1 MSTIVVS
8 HAYNSNEHSVWY
20 PYLRNQLQ
28 PLGHAV
34 DIPNLPDAHAP
45 ELEQWQTAFAERAL
59 AAPAE
64 ETVLVGH
71 SIGAVNVLRF
81 LEKYDAD
88 RGGAFAGVVL
98 VAAPAHEVGYEV
110 LAEFFGKPF
119 NWDAIRRSAQRFHV
133 LAAADDPV
141 LIPDPFGHVA
151 SLVTNLG
158 ATATI
163 TPAGGHFGAAPD
175 DHIDLPEAVRIVLD
189 TLGTRCP

>member
-8 HAYNSNEHSVWY
+8 HAYASDEHSVWY
-20 PYLRNQLQ
+20 PYLRDQLHS
-28 PLGHAV
+28 LGHTV

-45 ELEQWQTAFAERAL
+45 DPEQWRTALAERAL

-81 LEKYDAD
+81 LESHDAERD
-88 RGGAFAGVVL
+88 GAFVGVVL
-98 VAAPAHEVGYEV
+98 VAAPAYEVGYEV
-110 LAEFFGKPF
+110 LAGFFGKPF
-119 NWDAIRRSAQRFHV
+119 DWAAIRRGAQRFHV

-141 LIPDPFGHVA
+141 LIPDPFGHAA
-151 SLVTNLG
+151 SFVTNLG
-158 ATATI
+158 ATAVI

-175 DHIDLPEAVRIVLD
+175 DRIDLPEAVRIVLD
-189 TLGTRCP
+189 TLGTR

>member
-1 MSTIVVS
+1 MSTIVIS
-8 HAYNSNEHSVWY
+8 HAYGTDEHSVWY
-20 PYLRNQLQ
+20 PYLRDQLQ

-34 DIPNLPDAHAP
+34 DVPNLPDTHAP
-45 ELEQWQTAFAERAL
+45 GLKHWQTAFAERAL

-64 ETVLVGH
+64 KTVLVGH

-81 LEKYDAD
+81 LEQYDPG
-88 RGGAFAGVVL
+88 RGGAFAGAVL

-110 LAEFFGKPF
+110 LAEFFAKPF
-119 NWDAIRRSAQRFHV
+119 DWAAIRRTAQRFHV

-151 SLVTNLG
+151 ALVTNLG

-163 TPAGGHFGAAPD
+163 TATGGHFGATPD

-189 TLGTRCP
+189 ILGTR